1 MEEETLIGI
10 DIGSYYVKV
19 CKIFKKNGKEISAC
33 SLLQNV
39 YNMEYKQKQMVLKNL
54 LDKINSGKDSVFL
67 AFGGRDI
74 INRDVVLSKDRARS
88 KDFETFVLEEI
99 KNSVNEDLNSYHKA
113 CAIIR
118 DFSDKELC
126 VMFSAVPKQ
135 KIKDVISLVEG
146 CSNLQVVGI
155 TMETLALTNSFVE
168 FGPEYSKNENI
179 ALLNIGSKLTNIV
192 FLNKGKVVFVKD
204 FNWGGQDVT
213 RGISNVY
220 SIPEKLAEEIKK
232 RTDLREKI
240 NFNMRNI
247 LKSSAVPLIDVLF
260 GTIEYCITRHLVP
273 VIDRIFITGGASL
286 TYGLDSFIEETIGI
300 NTEKWNPLENKNIV
314 GYSHKDYGQFC
325 SVVMGLALEKKEEN
339 FV

>member
-1 MEEETLIGI
+1 MEEENLIGI

-19 CKIFKKNGKEISAC
+19 CKILKKNSKEISIY

-39 YNMEYKQKQMVLKNL
+39 YNMEYKQKRIVLKNL
-54 LDKINSGKDSVFL
+54 LDKINPGKDCAFL
-67 AFGGRDI
+67 AVGGGDI
-74 INRDVVLSKDRARS
+74 INRDVVLSKDRAKS
-88 KDFETFVLEEI
+88 KDFEIFVLEEI
-99 KNSVNEDLNSYHKA
+99 KNSINEDLNSYQKA

-126 VMFSAVPKQ
+126 VMFSAIHKQ
-135 KIKDVISLVEG
+135 KIKDVISFVES
-146 CSNLQVVGI
+146 CSNLKIVGI
-155 TMETLALTNSFVE
+155 TMEALALANSFVE

-204 FNWGGQDVT
+204 FDWGGQDIT

-232 RTDLREKI
+232 RADLKEKI

-247 LKSSAVPLIDVLF
+247 LRSSGAPLMDTLF
-260 GTIEYCITRHLVP
+260 RTAEYCVTRHLIP

-286 TYGLDSFIEETIGI
+286 TYGLDAFVEETMGI

-325 SVVMGLALEKKEEN
+325 SVVMGLA
-339 FV
+339 